1 MRSPVRR
8 MLRSPLFIVVAVVLL
23 WFCTAFLVWPNLRLL
38 GEVFMPQGTPSLRAF
53 ERLGSSERAM
63 QALRNSFVLA
73 TILAVSV
80 NILGVFIVLATR
92 YFDIR
97 GARFLYLGYAST
109 LVYGGIVQVTG
120 YKLIYGENG
129 FITNVL
135 ANLFPDMDRNWF
147 TGMAAVVFVM
157 TISGT
162 GNHLLFMTNALAR
175 VDFQAIEAAR
185 MMGASGTR
193 VLFSIV
199 LPTLKPM
206 IFAITIL
213 TFLGGLGALAAPQ
226 VLGGTDFQ
234 TITPMILTFA
244 GTPSSRDLA
253 ATLAMILG
261 LSTVVLL
268 ASLNR
273 LERGGT
279 YFSVSKVPGA
289 MKKQRIDNPL
299 LNALVHALA
308 YLFLLIYVVPPL
320 MILVFSF
327 TDASSISTGSL
338 SWDGFTLQNY
348 LMVFSSYDA
357 FWPFLVSIGYGAFAA
372 LVTVGGLLFVA
383 RLIQKHR
390 NWLSSTIEYV
400 LHIPWILPSTM
411 IALGLVIAYDHPS
424 WLVGNVVLTGT
435 VGLLGI
441 TYVILK
447 IPFTLRMLKAAFGS
461 VPDQLEEAAAIL
473 GASQL
478 TIFRKVLLPI
488 VAPTAAAIAALNFNS
503 LLDDY
508 DTAVFV
514 SHPLYQPLGIVIKNA
529 TSQDTL
535 NDATA
540 LTFVYTVLLMLITA
554 ATLWLVYGRR
564 QTRKRTCRA
573 VRPTTGK
580 GTPQLP
586 EPAETFTATAAPAT
600 TPLAKDEHVRNR

>member
-1 MRSPVRR
+1 MSASLRG
-8 MLRSPLFIVVAVVLL
+8 MLRSPLFIVAGVLLL
-23 WFCTAFLVWPNLRLL
+23 WFCAAFLVWPNLRLL
-38 GEVFMPQGTPSLRAF
+38 GEVFAPNGTPSMRAF
-53 ERLGSSERAM
+53 ERLASSDRAM
-63 QALRNSFVLA
+63 LALRNSFVLA
-73 TILAVSV
+73 AILAVTV
-80 NILGVFIVLATR
+80 NLLGVFIVLATR
-92 YFDIR
+92 YFDIK
-97 GARFLYLGYAST
+97 GARILYAGYATT
-109 LVYGGIVQVTG
+109 LVYGGIVQVAG
-120 YKLIYGENG
+120 YKLIYGEHG
-129 FITNVL
+129 FITNL
-135 ANLFPDMDRNWF
+135 MASAFPEMDRNWF

-175 VDFQAIEAAR
+175 VDYQSIEAAK
-185 MMGASGTR
+185 MMGASGARILRT
-193 VLFSIV
+193 IV

-234 TITPMILTFA
+234 TITPMILAFA

-268 ASLNR
+268 AILNK

-279 YFSVSKVPGA
+279 YFAVSKVPAA
-289 MKKQRIDNPL
+289 MKKQRIENRAA
-299 LNALVHALA
+299 NVVVHVLA
-308 YLFLLIYVVPPL
+308 YLFLMVYVVPPL
-320 MILVFSF
+320 LIVVFSF
-327 TDASSISTGSL
+327 TDAASINSGTLAWSS
-338 SWDGFTLQNY
+338 FTLRNY
-348 LMVFSSYDA
+348 AEVFSSYDA

-372 LVTVGGLLFVA
+372 IVTVGGLLFVA

-390 NWLSSTIEYV
+390 NWMTAALEYV

-411 IALGLVIAYDHPS
+411 IALGLVVAYDHPT
-424 WLVGNVVLTGT
+424 WVMGNAVLTGT
-435 VGLLGI
+435 VGLLAI

-461 VPDQLEEAAAIL
+461 VPDHLEDAAAIL
-473 GASQL
+473 GAKPL
-478 TIFRKVLLPI
+478 TIFRMVLLPI

-540 LTFVYTVLLMLITA
+540 LTFVYTVLLMSITA
-554 ATLWLVYGRR
+554 GTLWLVYGRR
-564 QTRKRTCRA
+564 SARPGRRTPR
-573 VRPTTGK
+573 RRPPTT
-580 GTPQLP
+580 PSIRP
-586 EPAETFTATAAPAT
+586 APVEPALPHSTQAPLT
-600 TPLAKDEHVRNR
+600 KEEHVRNS